1 MTKASSDALWAI
13 RCMLSRITAFWP
25 KEKGQGWNLPK
36 FHEQL
41 HIIDDII
48 WNGAP
53 SGSYSGPLE
62 NLFHL

>member
-1 MTKASSDALWAI
+1 MYVIQYHIPLAKG
-13 RCMLSRITAFWP
+13 
-25 KEKGQGWNLPK
+25 KGQGWNLPK

-62 NLFHL
+62 KIFHL

>member
-1 MTKASSDALWAI
+1 MTS
-13 RCMLSRITAFWP
+13 FWP
-25 KEKGQGWNLPK
+25 REKGQGWDLPK

-41 HIIDDII
+41 HVIDDII

-62 NLFHL
+62 KMLFPLLKTQVKGSRERRKT